1 MKAPRDRWSSNA
13 ETQNS
18 SVIYATDRLAR
29 TARTPFILQIT
40 HRPAHS
46 SVAGNRHLNEAV
58 TSLWPF
64 VVYFIAV
71 LLLVATMLGLSFV
84 LGQRRANK
92 ATNMPFESGVLSVGS
107 PQIHMAVEFYLVAIF
122 FVIFDLETVFIF
134 AWAVAFFELGW
145 EGFIAVIVFVLILGV
160 ALIYELSTGALDW
173 GLKTRTGKAQDMPHP
188 EVQD

>member
-1 MKAPRDRWSSNA
+1 MQDLRDLWSSNA
-13 ETQNS
+13 GTRNS
-18 SVIYATDRLAR
+18 GANTPTDRRAR
-29 TARTPFILQIT
+29 TARHFFILPFT
-40 HRPAHS
+40 HPAL
-46 SVAGNRHLNEAV
+46 ATAPARNRHLSEAA

-71 LLLVATMLGLSFV
+71 LLLVATMLGLSFL
-84 LGQRRANK
+84 LGQPRANK

-145 EGFIAVIVFVLILGV
+145 EGFAAVAAFILVLGV
-160 ALIYELSTGALDW
+160 ALVYELSTGALDW
-173 GLKTRTGKAQDMPHP
+173 GLKTRTGKVRETTHP
-188 EVQD
+188 EVQH